1 MFYCVILKAFT
12 STPINI
18 ETTTILSDDDLKANK
33 TTHTGSDE
41 ICSDEKTNN
50 ENDIVILSTFL
61 NSTDENYEFSID
73 DDDEEL
79 KNIMNMSIPASSTS
93 KKINLFDITSSPGI
107 QIEESPNASDMLYD
121 DKVEDCDT
129 NKSNLTKKVCDRF
142 TYQSTK
148 GKTNKIKIILVIIIQ
163 IIFTFYNM

>member
-12 STPINI
+12 STPVNI

-33 TTHTGSDE
+33 TTHTDSDE

-50 ENDIVILSTFL
+50 ENDIVILSSFL
-61 NSTDENYEFSID
+61 NSTDGNYEFSID

-93 KKINLFDITSSPGI
+93 KKSNLFDITPSPGI
-107 QIEESPNASDMLYD
+107 QIEESPNDSDMSYD
-121 DKVEDCDT
+121 DKIEDCDT
-129 NKSNLTKKVCDRF
+129 NESNLTKKVCDRF

-148 GKTNKIKIILVIIIQ
+148 GNE
-163 IIFTFYNM
+163 